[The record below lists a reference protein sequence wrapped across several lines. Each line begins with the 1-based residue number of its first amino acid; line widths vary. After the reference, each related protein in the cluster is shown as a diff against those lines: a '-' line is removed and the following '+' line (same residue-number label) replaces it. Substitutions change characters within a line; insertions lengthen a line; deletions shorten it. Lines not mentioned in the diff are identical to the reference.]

1 MPTVLKKLKQDQ
13 LFIGTT
19 VAVILL
25 SLFGRINFSAIS
37 WSTVLSLLSLLTM
50 VTLYQSLGLI
60 DALADYFLKKA
71 KTTRSLSVILFLLA
85 FFSAMVVTNDVAIL
99 TLLPL
104 TFALAKK
111 SALPL
116 IKTASLTAIYAN
128 LGSAASPIGNPQNIY
143 LLAHYGIP
151 FTHLFET
158 AALLLILG
166 LATMPLFAL
175 TIPKTSIGSLVETAP
190 VKKFNRFDVILLITF
205 TAVAF
210 LSLITQKNLSVTLV
224 MTFMVSSYFDQSVI
238 EKVDYVVVISIANFF
253 LLVSA
258 LMTWP
263 FIYQSLSAIGSSQA
277 GIFAFGAVVSQI
289 ISNVPAAALLAPFTE
304 HVQALYLAL
313 SVGGFGTLV
322 ASLANLL
329 AYRQIK
335 ANHPQK
341 TTKKF
346 FKTFTWHNVLFL
358 ILGFALSYLDILF

>member
-1 MPTVLKKLKQDQ
+1 MPTVIKKLKKDH

-19 VAVILL
+19 AAVLLL

-37 WSTVLSLLSLLTM
+37 WPTVLSLLSLLTM

-71 KTTRSLSVILFLLA
+71 KTTRSLAVILFLLA
-85 FFSAMVVTNDVAIL
+85 FCSAMLVTNDVSIL

-104 TFALAKK
+104 AFALSKK
-111 SALPL
+111 SELPL
-116 IKTASLTAIYAN
+116 VKTASLTAIYAN
-128 LGSAASPIGNPQNIY
+128 LGSAVSPIGNPQNIY
-143 LLAHYGIP
+143 LLAHYNIP
-151 FTHLFET
+151 FTHLLGP
-158 AALLLILG
+158 AAMLLILG
-166 LATMPLFAL
+166 LVTIPLFAL

-190 VKKFNRFDVILLITF
+190 VKQFNRSDLILLIVF
-205 TAVAF
+205 TTVAL
-210 LSLITQKNLSVTLV
+210 LSLIMQKNLFVTLV

-238 EKVDYVVVISIANFF
+238 EKVDYGVVISIANFF

-304 HVQALYLAL
+304 HAEALYLAL

-329 AYRQIK
+329 AYRQVK
-335 ANHPQK
+335 ENQSTATSKQ
-341 TTKKF
+341 F
-346 FKTFTWHNVLFL
+346 FKTFTCHNVFFL
-358 ILGFALSYLDILF
+358 ILGFALSYLYILI